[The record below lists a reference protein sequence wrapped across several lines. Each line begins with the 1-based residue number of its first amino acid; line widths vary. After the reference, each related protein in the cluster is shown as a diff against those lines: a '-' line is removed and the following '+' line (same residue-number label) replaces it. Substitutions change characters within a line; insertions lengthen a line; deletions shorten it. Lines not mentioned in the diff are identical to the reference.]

1 MSLTSSHA
9 IGVGVGAGVDVAAGV
24 GVGAGVDVAVGVGVD
39 PGVDVAVGVGAGVGV
54 ALATDGTSVAGSVAI
69 AVGLGPS
76 QAMELT
82 TTAMKINS
90 TGAVH
95 TWVPAVMWFLSVA
108 ADEHAGHLELR
119 LPEHGVS
126 VAHDYAPDVRAD
138 V

>member
-1 MSLTSSHA
+1 M
-9 IGVGVGAGVDVAAGV
+9 GVGA
-24 GVGAGVDVAVGVGVD
+24 
-39 PGVDVAVGVGAGVGV
+39 

-90 TGAVH
+90 TAAVH
-95 TWVPAVMWFLSVA
+95 AWPAPPVDVGCLSVA